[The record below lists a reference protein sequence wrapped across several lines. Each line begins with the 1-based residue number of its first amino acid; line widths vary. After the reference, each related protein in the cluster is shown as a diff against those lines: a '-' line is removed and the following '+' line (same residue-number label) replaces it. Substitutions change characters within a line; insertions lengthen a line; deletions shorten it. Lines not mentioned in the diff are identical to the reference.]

1 MTTDEGGMNGA
12 DHYREAERLLD
23 EATARERDPRALW
36 CLELA
41 RVHTALA
48 QVAATALAA
57 DGREWAGA
65 GQDLNSRAARPAPS
79 VIAANWMRR

>member
-1 MTTDEGGMNGA
+1 MNGA
-12 DHYREAERLLD
+12 DHYRQAERLLD
-23 EATARERDPRALW
+23 EATSRERDPRALW

-57 DGREWAGA
+57 DGRDWAEA
-65 GQDLNSRAARPAPS
+65 ADHALVADWMSPSR
-79 VIAANWMRR
+79 